1 MPYFYDSHCHMMNL
15 SHPNLTAIIKRTFN
29 DLKRNQLKRYI
40 LYFKVSLVVIFLVIP
55 VSVIALLVTEQY
67 DFIKWSFYFVSAI
80 MLLFFVFLMVKFFN
94 PESREKT
101 VSQMMDKIKEKLSNV
116 MNLLAIMETDIGDC
130 LIQMEEDLRDS
141 FSLNSGLIMNGDG
154 EKNEYEKIVLTP
166 LIMDFGLKEYG
177 EEKASFEPRLGP
189 IALNEKI
196 KSKHPYKVRWKPIV
210 AQVEDLCIG
219 IRDYYVHRDKYIEG
233 HPQPLFQIIPFMG
246 INTQNYSMKDHSE
259 GGGVSMKLED
269 ILEDNFGEFKNDLTP
284 HQRRKSI
291 DAIEWEKFNG
301 NIESIGSH
309 YFLGIKVY
317 PPLGFDPWPE
327 AGFEREKVCYL
338 YQFCINNNIPITAH
352 CSPGGFLVKKAY
364 KEFSSPYKWESVLK
378 KYSKLRLN
386 LAHFGGVERSEW
398 RKKIADMIL
407 EVDPKNGQYIY
418 SNFYTDIS
426 YQGVD
431 EKSYD
436 KLKRFLDGYD
446 RMSRRRLVERIIFGT
461 DFMIN
466 LQDIN
471 AYSAYL
477 DYFFKTGTLTL
488 EEKDMLCNKNAERF
502 LFLG

>member
-15 SHPNLTAIIKRTFN
+15 SHPNLTAMIKRFFYDGIKPNFTKKLN
-29 DLKRNQLKRYI
+29 I
-40 LYFKVSLVVIFLVIP
+40 I
-55 VSVIALLVTEQY
+55 IALLSVA
-67 DFIKWSFYFVSAI
+67 S
-80 MLLFFVFLMVKFFN
+80 LFFLIKKYFSLTLLMSFLWMTTGIFMVILIFVIAVIFIR
-94 PESREKT
+94 PFRDFL
-101 VSQMMDKIKEKLSNV
+101 VSLLKEKSANV

-141 FSLNSGLIMNGDG
+141 FSLNSGLVMSGNG
-154 EKNEYEKIVLTP
+154 EKYEYEKIFLTP
-166 LIMDFGLKEYG
+166 LIMDFGLKEYD
-177 EEKASFEPRLGP
+177 EPKESYEPRLGP
-189 IALNEKI
+189 ISLNDKI

-233 HPQPLFQIIPFMG
+233 HLQPLFQIIPFMG
-246 INTQNYSMKDHSE
+246 INTKNYSMKNHSE

-269 ILEDNFGEFKNDLTP
+269 ILEDNFGEFKNDVTP
-284 HQRRKSI
+284 QQRRKSI

-301 NIESIGSH
+301 DIESVGSH

-327 AGFEREKVCYL
+327 GGFEREKVCYL
-338 YQFCINNNIPITAH
+338 YEYCIENNIPITAH
-352 CSPGGFLVKKAY
+352 CSPGGFLVRNEY
-364 KEFSSPYKWESVLK
+364 KDFSSPYKWESVLK
-378 KYSKLRLN
+378 KYGKLRLN
-386 LAHFGGVERSEW
+386 LAHFGGVEKSEW

-407 EVDPKNGQYIY
+407 EVDQKSGQYAY
-418 SNFYTDIS
+418 DNFYTDIS

-431 EKSYD
+431 NKSYI
-436 KLKRFLDGYD
+436 KLQRFLDDYD
-446 RMSRRRLVERIIFGT
+446 SVKRRRLVERIIFGT

-477 DYFFKTGTLTL
+477 NYFFQTDALTL

-502 LFLG
+502 LYVG